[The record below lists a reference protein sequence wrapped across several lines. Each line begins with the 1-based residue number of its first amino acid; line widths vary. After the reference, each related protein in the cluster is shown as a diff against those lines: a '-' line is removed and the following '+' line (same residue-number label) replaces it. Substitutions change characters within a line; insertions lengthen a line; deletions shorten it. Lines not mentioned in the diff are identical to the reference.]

1 MVDVQYHSDL
11 LTKVTMFKEIIL
23 LNLSTFAKLP
33 KYAKEKQHS
42 GLLHLTDG
50 WNMLSDPV

>member
-1 MVDVQYHSDL
+1 
-11 LTKVTMFKEIIL
+11 MFKEIIL
-23 LNLSTFAKLP
+23 LDLSTFAKLP

-50 WNMLSDPV
+50 WNMLNDPVES